1 MRGSGATAAALVLVL
16 AATAGGPWARATAAP
31 EGGEET
37 QGRLLLLLDA
47 SGSMAEPA
55 AGGGTKIEAAR
66 EALTEVVDRLPDD
79 AEVGM
84 RVFGATVFSAED
96 EGACT
101 DTQNVVPVG
110 PLDRAAL
117 TEQISAYEPYGETP
131 IGAALR
137 AAAADLGD
145 TGKRTVVLL
154 SDGEPTCRPD
164 PCVVARQ
171 LRAKGVGLRVNV
183 VGLDVDP
190 AARRAL
196 QCIAAAG
203 GGSYVD
209 VRDPVAL
216 SDSLVRVSVR
226 ALREFAVQGTPV
238 EGGPTPEAAPEVEP
252 GQYVDRLR
260 RGETLRYYEVPK
272 QPGGGLAVSVTTRPE
287 SSGSSRESMTVRLL
301 SESEEECAEG
311 RAFRVNVLAE
321 QGVLSAGAFYLPGMR
336 ERETEECAEAERLL
350 VEVRYD
356 EDAVARSFE
365 LLVEEQPAVVSDLAT
380 LPEPVDDTAPYEREA
395 RASGTPEPVI
405 GGTSFND
412 APTLVPG
419 VYADTLRPGEQL
431 FYRVPVDWGQAPRVT
446 FAVQPDVRAED
457 LLGQPGNSVDAL
469 VFNPYRQAVT
479 NLAYGDDR
487 AEDGGFYDGETGLRA
502 TAALAPVRLRNGS
515 APWER
520 LADQSVAGDYFVAV
534 RMGSLDDDTE
544 FMAAVRI
551 SVEVEG
557 AVDGVPELSEPLA
570 SPSPSA
576 EEDGE
581 DGATAAAEPTEA
593 RADADESSLWPL
605 LGAGL
610 ALLAVGV
617 GVGWLVARRR

>member
-1 MRGSGATAAALVLVL
+1 MRGSGAAAAAFVLVL

-260 RGETLRYYEVPK
+260 RGETLRYYQVPK

-446 FAVQPDVRAED
+446 FAVQPDARAED

-479 NLAYGDDR
+479 NLAYGADR

-544 FMAAVRI
+544 FTAPVRI

>member
-1 MRGSGATAAALVLVL
+1 MRGSGAAAAAFVLVL

-260 RGETLRYYEVPK
+260 RGETLRYYQVPK

-446 FAVQPDVRAED
+446 FAVQPDARAED
-457 LLGQPGNSVDAL
+457 LLGKPGNSVDAL
-469 VFNPYRQAVT
+469 AFNPYRQAVT

-487 AEDGGFYDGETGLRA
+487 AEDGGFYDGETALRA

-544 FMAAVRI
+544 FTAPVRI